1 VTVLAGLAVGADS
14 SGFGIM
20 TSVMTVTRVEA
31 RNVGPL
37 ASSPLR
43 LAIVQARTTP
53 VLAFEQ
59 PAEVQRLADVLAG
72 RWTVTDRQANREIA
86 YSLGPAGVNRQAGPP
101 ETVWV
106 LSATDGATRAALS
119 ASSVTVEC
127 DRYEAWERFHAAIR
141 DIFDTVAR
149 TFAPAQC
156 TRLGVRYINELNVGR
171 AGSDPTALAELVNPA
186 LIAPVMALGRPLL
199 GSLAELR
206 VAEDDGAEFVVRHG
220 LTAGDYLLDLDAYR
234 EQAEAFDAAALA
246 ERADRFHAR
255 IGAVF
260 AWALTDRYLDELRS
274 GAGEGT
280 P

>member
-1 VTVLAGLAVGADS
+1 
-14 SGFGIM
+14 M
-20 TSVMTVTRVEA
+20 TFAPVQMRA
-31 RNVGPL
+31 VGPL

-59 PAEVQRLADVLAG
+59 PAEMERLVDALEG
-72 RWTVTDRQANREIA
+72 GWTVTDRQANREVAI
-86 YSLGPAGVNRQAGPP
+86 SLGPGGVNQQAGAP

-106 LSATDGATRAALS
+106 LTAADGPTRAAVS
-119 ASSVTVEC
+119 ASSVAVEC
-127 DRYEAWERFHAAIR
+127 DRYEAWEQFHAAVR
-141 DIFDTVAR
+141 DIFDAVAR

-156 TRLGVRYINELNVGR
+156 TRLGVRYINELHDER
-171 AGSDPTALAELVNPA
+171 AGSDMAALAELVNPA
-186 LIAPVMALGRPLL
+186 LIAPALALDRPLL

-206 VAEDDGAEFVVRHG
+206 VAEDDDAVFGLRHG
-220 LTAGDYLLDLDAYR
+220 LLAAGTYLLDLDAYR
-234 EQAEAFDAAALA
+234 EHTEAFDAAALA

-255 IGAVF
+255 IEAVF
-260 AWALTDRYLDELRS
+260 AWALTEGYLDELRA